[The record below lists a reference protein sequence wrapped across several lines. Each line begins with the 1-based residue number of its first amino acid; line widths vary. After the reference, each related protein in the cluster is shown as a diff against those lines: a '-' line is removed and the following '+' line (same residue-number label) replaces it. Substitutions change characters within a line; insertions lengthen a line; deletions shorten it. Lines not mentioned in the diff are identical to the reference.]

1 MLGKESYSEI
11 DQEAIDNI
19 HGESLESEAVSDQIP
34 MITSKITLLYLSLVN
49 QWHLKAGCPVI
60 G

>member
-11 DQEAIDNI
+11 DQEANDNI

-34 MITSKITLLYLSLVN
+34 MITSKITLLYTSLVN

>member
-11 DQEAIDNI
+11 DQEANDNI

-34 MITSKITLLYLSLVN
+34 MITSDLSLVN